1 MKHTVIGIL
10 AHVDAGKTSMAEAML
25 YETGAIKTLGRVDHK
40 DAFLDTQRLERRRGI
55 TIFSKQAIFDL
66 GDTRVT
72 LLDTPGHMDFS
83 AEMERTLSVLDYA
96 ILVISGPDGVQAHTA
111 TVWALLQRYQV
122 PTFLWVNKM
131 DLAEAAGPDERA
143 RILQLLQGKL
153 SPHCI
158 DMQAADAAE
167 TMALADE
174 TALDEFLAEGTLGQ
188 RTIQRLAAERRIV
201 PCWFGSALKLEGV
214 REFLDGMK
222 NCLREK
228 AWPSDTRG
236 RVFKI
241 TRAEDGTRLTWMK
254 LTGGSLK
261 VRSEIASPV
270 SEDGEEKSEKI
281 TQIRIYNGTKY
292 ETAEEVRPGQ
302 VFALCGPML
311 TYAGQAIGAEREA
324 KQPLLE
330 PVLSYRIV
338 PTDGT
343 DVHTALQKLSQLAE
357 EDPML
362 RIVWEPRLQEIQA
375 QLMGEVQIE
384 VLQQII
390 EDRFGMTVSID
401 SGRILYKETIEEPV
415 EGVGHFEPLR
425 HYAEV
430 HLLMEPLRSGEG
442 IVLESLCHV
451 DDLDL
456 NWQRLILTNLAEK
469 THLGVLTGSPLT
481 DVKISVV
488 AGRAHL
494 KHTEGGDFRQATYR
508 AVRQGLMSAKNVL
521 LEPWYRF
528 RLEVP
533 PECIGRAIGDIK
545 AMHAEFE
552 GPADSVD
559 SLLLTGTAPVSE
571 MQDYQKELLSYTKGR
586 GKLTCRFEGYFPC
599 HNTAKVIEEIGYD
612 AERDAENP
620 ADSVFCSHGAGV
632 NVKWDKVRDFM
643 HVDSG
648 LRVADGE
655 VVEASSPKVRTAGSL
670 DLDERALEEIMAR
683 EFGPI
688 KRPVYSAVTRGEKAA
703 RDAKRQEIR
712 KDYLIVD
719 GYNVIFAWDEL
730 KELAK
735 GSFAGA
741 RERLVEM
748 LVNYH
753 GYRGGELVLVFDGY
767 KVKGNPGTREET
779 GGIHVVYTKEN
790 ESADNYIEKLVHE
803 IGKNYHVRV
812 ATSDGLIQLTALRM
826 GVQRMSSRELEFEV
840 RQALS
845 EIDEVLANQDRGSY
859 KLGDLVDL

>member
-1 MKHTVIGIL
+1 MKHIAIGIL
-10 AHVDAGKTSMAEAML
+10 AHVDAGKTTMAEAML
-25 YETGAIKTLGRVDHK
+25 YETGAIRTLGRVDHK

-66 GDTRVT
+66 PGVRVT

-111 TVWALLQRYQV
+111 TLWTLLERYHI
-122 PTFLWVNKM
+122 PTFLWINKM
-131 DLAEAAGPDERA
+131 DLTDPSQEAQFHAN
-143 RILQLLQGKL
+143 LMQLLQGKL
-153 SPHCI
+153 SGRCV
-158 DMQAADAAE
+158 DMTDAGALEAAALTDEAALE
-167 TMALADE
+167 
-174 TALDEFLAEGTLGQ
+174 EFLASGMLRKKTLADLTAS
-188 RTIQRLAAERRIV
+188 RRLF

-214 REFLDGMK
+214 TEFLQGLADLALPK
-222 NCLREK
+222 E
-228 AWPSDTRG
+228 WPAQLKG

-241 TRAEDGTRLTWMK
+241 TRAEDGARLTWMK

-261 VRSEIASPV
+261 VRAEL
-270 SEDGEEKSEKI
+270 DGEKI
-281 TQIRIYNGTKY
+281 SQIRIYNGARY
-292 ETAEEVRPGQ
+292 ETAEEVSAGQ
-302 VFALCGPML
+302 VFALCGPVE
-311 TYAGQAIGAEREA
+311 TYAGQSIGTEPALKR
-324 KQPLLE
+324 PLLE
-330 PVLSYRIV
+330 PVLSYRITPV
-338 PTDGT
+338 DGT
-343 DVHTALQKLSQLAE
+343 DTHTALKNLSQLAE

-362 RIVWEPRLQEIQA
+362 RIVWDPQLKEICA

-390 EDRFGMTVSID
+390 EDRFGMSVVID

-430 HLLMEPLRSGEG
+430 HLLMEPLPSGSG
-442 IVLESLCHV
+442 LILESLCHV

-469 THLGVLTGSPLT
+469 THLGVLTGSPVT
-481 DVKISVV
+481 DMKISVV

-533 PECIGRAIGDIK
+533 PECIGRAIGDVK

-552 GPADSVD
+552 GPSDCVD

-571 MQDYQKELLSYTKGR
+571 MRDYQKELLSYTKGR

-599 HNTAKVIEEIGYD
+599 HNTAKVIEETGYD
-612 AERDAENP
+612 AQRDADNP

-655 VVEASSPKVRTAGSL
+655 VVEASSPKVRTSRSL

-703 RDAKRQEIR
+703 KDARRRELR
-712 KDYLIVD
+712 TDYLIVD

-741 RERLVEM
+741 RERLTEM

-767 KVKGNPGTREET
+767 KVKGNPGTKEDT

-803 IGKNYHVRV
+803 IGRNYHVRV

-826 GVQRMSSRELEFEV
+826 GVQRLSARELEFEV
-840 RQALS
+840 RKALD
-845 EIDEVLANQDRGSY
+845 EIADILEEQQRGGY

>member
-1 MKHTVIGIL
+1 MKHTAIGIL

-25 YETGAIKTLGRVDHK
+25 YTAGAIKTLGRVDHK

-55 TIFSKQAIFDL
+55 TIFSKQAVFDL

-111 TVWALLQRYQV
+111 TVWALLKRYQV

-131 DLAEAAGPDERA
+131 DLAEASGGSGAKQD
-143 RILQLLQGKL
+143 ILRLLQGKL
-153 SPHCI
+153 SAHCV
-158 DMQAADAAE
+158 DMAAEDAAE
-167 TMALADE
+167 AMALADE
-174 TALDEFLAEGTLGQ
+174 TALDEYLADNTLSQ
-188 RTIQRLAAERRIV
+188 ATVRRLVRERRIF
-201 PCWFGSALKLEGV
+201 PCWFGSALKLDGV
-214 REFLDGMK
+214 KEFLNGMES
-222 NCLREK
+222 CLEEK
-228 AWPSDTRG
+228 AWPEDTRG
-236 RVFKI
+236 RIFKI
-241 TRAEDGTRLTWMK
+241 TRAEDGARLTWLR
-254 LTGGSLK
+254 LTGGRLK
-261 VRSEIASPV
+261 VR
-270 SEDGEEKSEKI
+270 EELEGEKI
-281 TQIRIYNGTKY
+281 SQIRVYSGAKY
-292 ETAEEVRPGQ
+292 ETADEVQPGQ
-302 VFALCGPML
+302 VVALCGPAL
-311 TYAGQAIGAEREA
+311 TYAGQAFGKEKET
-324 KQPLLE
+324 KKPLLE
-330 PVLSYRIV
+330 PVLSHRIT

-343 DVHTALQKLSQLAE
+343 DPHTALQKLSQLAE

-362 RIVWEPRLQEIQA
+362 RIVWNAQLQEIQA

-384 VLQQII
+384 VLEQII
-390 EDRFGMTVSID
+390 EDRFGMSVSID
-401 SGRILYKETIEEPV
+401 AGRILYKETIEEPV

-430 HLLMEPLRSGEG
+430 HLLMEPLPEGSG
-442 IVLESLCHV
+442 ILLESLCHV

-469 THLGVLTGSPLT
+469 THLGVLTGSPIT
-481 DVKISVV
+481 DMKISVV

-508 AVRQGLMSAKNVL
+508 AVRQGLMQAKNVL

-533 PECIGRAIGDIK
+533 PECIGRAISDVK

-586 GKLTCRFEGYFPC
+586 GRLTCRFEGYFPC
-599 HNTAKVIEEIGYD
+599 HDTAKVIEEIGYD
-612 AERDAENP
+612 ADRDADNP
-620 ADSVFCSHGAGV
+620 ADSVFCSHGAGI
-632 NVKWDKVRDFM
+632 NVKWDKVKDFM

-655 VVEASSPKVRTAGSL
+655 VVEASSPKVRTGRSL
-670 DLDERALEEIMAR
+670 DLDERALEEIMNR

-688 KRPVYSAVTRGEKAA
+688 RRPVYSAVTRGEKAA
-703 RDAKRQEIR
+703 KDAKRREIQ

-730 KELAK
+730 KEMAK

-741 RERLVEM
+741 RERLIEM

-767 KVKGNPGTREET
+767 KVKGNPGTKEDA
-779 GGIHVVYTKEN
+779 GGIHIVYTKEN
-790 ESADNYIEKLVHE
+790 ESADLYIERLLHE
-803 IGKNYHVRV
+803 IGKNHTVRV
-812 ATSDGLIQLTALRM
+812 VTSDNLIR
-826 GVQRMSSRELEFEV
+826 
-840 RQALS
+840 LS
-845 EIDEVLANQDRGSY
+845 A
-859 KLGDLVDL
+859 

>member
-1 MKHTVIGIL
+1 MCYNSPMKHTAIGIL

-25 YETGAIKTLGRVDHK
+25 YRTGAIKTLGRVDHK

-55 TIFSKQAIFDL
+55 TIFSKQAVFDL

-111 TVWALLQRYQV
+111 TVWALLKRYQV

-131 DLAEAAGPDERA
+131 DLAETA
-143 RILQLLQGKL
+143 RGKDARQEILQLLQGKL
-153 SPHCI
+153 SPHCV
-158 DMQAADAAE
+158 DMAAADAAE
-167 TMALADE
+167 AIALADE
-174 TALDEFLAEGTLGQ
+174 EALEEYLADGTLPQ
-188 RTIQRLAAERRIV
+188 STVRRLVRERKV
-201 PCWFGSALKLEGV
+201 FPCWFGSALKLEGV
-214 REFLDGMK
+214 QEFLDGLK
-222 NCLREK
+222 DCVEEK
-228 AWPSDTRG
+228 RWPEDLRG
-236 RVFKI
+236 RIFKI
-241 TRAEDGTRLTWMK
+241 TRAEDGARLTWIK
-254 LTGGSLK
+254 LTGGQLK
-261 VRSEIASPV
+261 VR
-270 SEDGEEKSEKI
+270 EELEGEKI
-281 TQIRIYNGTKY
+281 SQIRVYSGAKY
-292 ETAEEVRPGQ
+292 ETADRIEAGQ
-302 VFALCGPML
+302 VAALCGPVE
-311 TYAGQAIGAEREA
+311 TYAGQAVGKEKEA
-324 KQPLLE
+324 RKPLLE
-330 PVLSYRIV
+330 PVLSHRIT

-343 DVHTALQKLSQLAE
+343 DPHTALQKLSQLAE

-362 RIVWEPRLQEIQA
+362 RIVWDPQLQEICA

-390 EDRFGMTVSID
+390 EDRFGMSVSID
-401 SGRILYKETIEEPV
+401 AGHILYKETIEEPV

-430 HLLMEPLRSGEG
+430 HLLMEPLPEGSG
-442 IVLESLCHV
+442 ILLESLCHV

-469 THLGVLTGSPLT
+469 THVGVLTGSPIT
-481 DVKISVV
+481 DMKISVV

-508 AVRQGLMSAKNVL
+508 AVRQGLMQARNVL

-533 PECIGRAIGDIK
+533 PECIGRAISDVK
-545 AMHAEFE
+545 AMQAEFE

-586 GKLTCRFEGYFPC
+586 GRLTCRFEGYFPC
-599 HNTAKVIEEIGYD
+599 HNTAKVVEEIGYD
-612 AERDAENP
+612 AERDADNP
-620 ADSVFCSHGAGV
+620 ADSVFCSHGAGI
-632 NVKWDKVRDFM
+632 NVKWDKVKDFM

-655 VVEASSPKVRTAGSL
+655 VVEASSPKVRTGRSL
-670 DLDERALEEIMAR
+670 DLDERALEEIMSR

-703 RDAKRQEIR
+703 KDAKRREIQ

-741 RERLVEM
+741 RERLSEM

-767 KVKGNPGTREET
+767 KVKGNPGTKEDT

-803 IGKNYHVRV
+803 IGKNYRVRV

-826 GVQRMSSRELEFEV
+826 GVQRLSSRELEHEV
-840 RQALS
+840 RKALE
-845 EIDEVLANQDRGSY
+845 EIDDLLETQDRGGY

>member
-1 MKHTVIGIL
+1 MKHVVIGIL
-10 AHVDAGKTSMAEAML
+10 AHVDAGKTTMAEAML
-25 YETGAIKTLGRVDHK
+25 YETGAIRSLGRVDHQ

-55 TIFSKQAIFDL
+55 TIFSKQALFDL
-66 GDTRVT
+66 GGVRVT

-111 TVWALLQRYQV
+111 TLWALLERYHI
-122 PTFLWVNKM
+122 PTFLWINKM
-131 DLAEAAGPDERA
+131 DLSDEAQEGTFRSG
-143 RILQLLQGKL
+143 LMQLLQGKL
-153 SPHCI
+153 SSRCI
-158 DMQAADAAE
+158 DIGSADGLEAAALTDEAALE
-167 TMALADE
+167 
-174 TALDEFLAEGTLGQ
+174 EFLASGTLSKD
-188 RTIQRLAAERRIV
+188 TVCRLIAARKLF
-201 PCWFGSALKLEGV
+201 PCWFGSALKLQGV
-214 REFLDGMK
+214 KEFLQGLSDYAQPK
-222 NCLREK
+222 S
-228 AWPSDTRG
+228 WPSEQKG

-241 TRAEDGTRLTWMK
+241 TRADDGQRLTWMK
-254 LTGGSLK
+254 LTGGGLK
-261 VRSEIASPV
+261 VR
-270 SEDGEEKSEKI
+270 GELEGEKI
-281 TQIRIYNGTKY
+281 AQIRIYNGTKY
-292 ETAEEVRPGQ
+292 ETADEVQAGQ
-302 VFALCGPML
+302 VFALCGPVE
-311 TYAGQAIGAEREA
+311 TYAGQAVGSEPVLRR
-324 KQPLLE
+324 PLLE

-343 DVHTALQKLSQLAE
+343 DAHTALQKLSQLAE

-362 RIVWEPRLQEIQA
+362 RIVWNPQLQEIQA

-390 EDRFGMTVSID
+390 EDRFGMSVTID

-430 HLLMEPLRSGEG
+430 HLLMEPLPSGSG
-442 IVLESLCHV
+442 IILESLCHV

-481 DVKISVV
+481 DIKISVI

-508 AVRQGLMSAKNVL
+508 AVRQGLMSAKNIL

-533 PECIGRAIGDIK
+533 PECIGRAIGDVK

-552 GPADSVD
+552 GPSDCVD

-571 MQDYQKELLSYTKGR
+571 MQDYQRELLSYTKGR
-586 GKLTCRFEGYFPC
+586 GRLTCRFEGYFPC
-599 HNTAKVIEEIGYD
+599 HNTAKVVEETGYD
-612 AERDAENP
+612 ALRDAENP

-648 LRVADGE
+648 IRVADGE
-655 VVEASSPKVRTAGSL
+655 VVEASSPKVRTGRTL

-703 RDAKRQEIR
+703 KDARRREVR

-741 RERLVEM
+741 RERLTEM

-767 KVKGNPGTREET
+767 KVKGNPGTKEET

-803 IGKNYHVRV
+803 IGKNYQVRV

-826 GVQRMSSRELEFEV
+826 GVQRLSARELEFEV
-840 RQALS
+840 RKALE
-845 EIDEVLANQDRGSY
+845 EINEVLENQERGAY

>member
-1 MKHTVIGIL
+1 MKHTAIGIL

-25 YETGAIKTLGRVDHK
+25 YETGAIKTLGRVDHQ

-83 AEMERTLSVLDYA
+83 AEMERVLSVLDYA

-111 TVWALLQRYQV
+111 TVWALLKRYQV
-122 PTFLWVNKM
+122 PAFLWVNKM
-131 DLAEAAGPDERA
+131 DLAEASRGPEARA
-143 RILQLLQGKL
+143 EILQLLQGKL
-153 SPHCI
+153 SAHCI

-167 TMALADE
+167 SMALTDEAALEEYLADGKLPQQ
-174 TALDEFLAEGTLGQ
+174 TV
-188 RTIQRLAAERRIV
+188 RRLVRERKIF
-201 PCWFGSALKLEGV
+201 PCWFGTALKLEGV
-214 REFLDGMK
+214 RDFLDGMAD
-222 NCLREK
+222 CIEEK
-228 AWPSDTRG
+228 QWPDDTRG
-236 RVFKI
+236 RIFKI
-241 TRAEDGTRLTWMK
+241 TRADDGQRLTWLR
-254 LTGGSLK
+254 LTGGRLK
-261 VRSEIASPV
+261 VRAEL
-270 SEDGEEKSEKI
+270 EGEKI
-281 TQIRIYNGTKY
+281 SQIRVYNGTKY
-292 ETAEEVRPGQ
+292 ETVDAVEPGQ
-302 VFALCGPML
+302 VVALCGPAD
-311 TYAGQAIGAEREA
+311 TYAGQAIGKEKEA
-324 KQPLLE
+324 RKPLLE
-330 PVLSYRIV
+330 PVLSYRIS

-343 DVHTALQKLSQLAE
+343 DAHTALQKLSQLAE

-384 VLQQII
+384 VLEQII
-390 EDRFGMTVSID
+390 EDRFGMSVSID

-430 HLLMEPLRSGEG
+430 HLLMEPLPEGSG
-442 IVLESLCHV
+442 ILLESLCHV

-469 THLGVLTGSPLT
+469 THLGVLTGSPIT
-481 DVKISVV
+481 DMKISVV

-508 AVRQGLMSAKNVL
+508 AVRQGLMQAKNVL

-552 GPADSVD
+552 GPSDCVD

-571 MQDYQKELLSYTKGR
+571 MQDYQKELMSYTKGR
-586 GKLTCRFEGYFPC
+586 GRLTCRFEGYFPC
-599 HNTAKVIEEIGYD
+599 HNTAKVVEEVGYD
-612 AERDAENP
+612 ATRDADNP

-632 NVKWDKVRDFM
+632 NVKWDKVKDFM

-648 LRVADGE
+648 LRVLDGE
-655 VVEASSPKVRTAGSL
+655 VVEESSPKVRTGKSL

-703 RDAKRQEIR
+703 KDAKRREVL

-735 GSFAGA
+735 SSFAGA
-741 RERLVEM
+741 RERLTQM

-767 KVKGNPGTREET
+767 KVKGNPGSKEET
-779 GGIHVVYTKEN
+779 GGIHIVYTKEN
-790 ESADNYIEKLVHE
+790 ESADNYIESLVHE
-803 IGKNYHVRV
+803 IGKNYRVRV

-826 GVQRMSSRELEFEV
+826 GVQRMSARELEHEV
-840 RQALS
+840 RKVLD
-845 EIDEVLANQDRGSY
+845 EIAEVLENQERGGY
-859 KLGDLVDL
+859 KLGDLVGLEP

>member
-1 MKHTVIGIL
+1 MKHTAIGIL

-25 YETGAIKTLGRVDHK
+25 YKAGAIRTLGRVDHK

-55 TIFSKQAIFDL
+55 TIFSKQAVFDL
-66 GDTRVT
+66 DGTRVT

-111 TVWALLQRYQV
+111 TVWALLKRYQV
-122 PTFLWVNKM
+122 PTFIWVNKM
-131 DLAEAAGPDERA
+131 DLAEAADGTDAKQE
-143 RILQLLQGKL
+143 ILRLLQGKL
-153 SPHCI
+153 SAHCV
-158 DMQAADAAE
+158 DMASEDVAE
-167 TMALADE
+167 AMALTDE
-174 TALDEFLAEGTLGQ
+174 AALDEYLADGKLSQ
-188 RTIQRLAAERRIV
+188 STIRKLVRERKV
-201 PCWFGSALKLEGV
+201 FPCWFGSALKLDGV
-214 REFLDGMK
+214 QDFLDGMRD
-222 NCLREK
+222 CLEEK
-228 AWPSDTRG
+228 RWPEDTRG
-236 RVFKI
+236 RIFKI
-241 TRAEDGTRLTWMK
+241 TRAEDGARLTWFK
-254 LTGGSLK
+254 LTGGKLK
-261 VRSEIASPV
+261 VRSEL
-270 SEDGEEKSEKI
+270 EGEKI
-281 TQIRIYNGTKY
+281 SQIRVYNGAKY
-292 ETAEEVRPGQ
+292 ETADEVQPGQ
-302 VFALCGPML
+302 VAALCGPAL
-311 TYAGQAIGAEREA
+311 TYAGQAVGKEKEA
-324 KQPLLE
+324 RKPLLE
-330 PVLSYRIV
+330 PVLSHRIT

-343 DVHTALQKLSQLAE
+343 DPHTALQKLSQLAE

-362 RIVWEPRLQEIQA
+362 RIVWNAQLQEIQA

-384 VLQQII
+384 VLEQII
-390 EDRFGMTVSID
+390 EDRFGMSVSID
-401 SGRILYKETIEEPV
+401 AGRILYKETIEEPV
-415 EGVGHFEPLR
+415 EGIGHFEPLR

-430 HLLMEPLRSGEG
+430 HLLMEPLPEGSG
-442 IVLESLCHV
+442 ILLESLCHV

-469 THLGVLTGSPLT
+469 THLGVLTGSPIT
-481 DVKISVV
+481 DMKISVV

-508 AVRQGLMSAKNVL
+508 AVRQGLMQAKNVL

-533 PECIGRAIGDIK
+533 PECIGRAISDVK

-552 GPADSVD
+552 GPSDSVD

-586 GKLTCRFEGYFPC
+586 GRLTCRFEGYFPC

-612 AERDAENP
+612 AERDADNP

-632 NVKWDKVRDFM
+632 NVKWDKVKDFM

-655 VVEASSPKVRTAGSL
+655 VVEASSPKVRTGRSL
-670 DLDERALEEIMAR
+670 DLDERALEEIMNR

-688 KRPVYSAVTRGEKAA
+688 RRPVYSAVTRGEKAA
-703 RDAKRQEIR
+703 KDAKRREIL

-741 RERLVEM
+741 RERLTEM
-748 LVNYH
+748 LVHYH

-767 KVKGNPGTREET
+767 KVKGNPGTKEEA
-779 GGIHVVYTKEN
+779 GGIHIVYTKEN

-803 IGKNYHVRV
+803 IGKNYRVRV

-826 GVQRMSSRELEFEV
+826 GVQRLSSRELEHEV
-840 RQALS
+840 RKALE
-845 EIDEVLANQDRGSY
+845 EIDELLETQDRGAY
-859 KLGDLVDL
+859 KLGDIAKLPE